1 MHRFLL
7 NKLKVLEHERRD
19 FYRLCLLFGFV
30 FFFMALF
37 RNYVDATFI
46 KRYGVEQIPLMLVIN
61 SVATFAVFGF
71 LARGSIKLSDTRIL
85 SIIFLCYGVSTVLL
99 FGGVRAGIDLCYPVL
114 FQLLYLQDSLLLVYL
129 WNIACDRFD
138 SRQGKRL
145 FPLVTAAQVLGV
157 VCGNFSTNGLAAILG
172 RDQILLVYAGSCLV
186 IGAAM
191 LGYKPRSTPRA
202 HGPFDAGPSRRLSEV
217 PALMKK
223 YPVVRYLVM
232 LGLLPNIL
240 LPIFLYQFSVIVNQG
255 FASEQALL
263 SFLSI
268 FRGIMTLA
276 VFLLLLAMGRVYA
289 RIGVVNASLVLPIN
303 FGVLFSALTVSFSL
317 YTAVIGQFVTRLVQQ
332 AVAGPVNKVLFNL
345 VPRDVAGWT
354 RVFVRGTV
362 VKVGMLLGAVMMMAL
377 KPVLSP
383 QQLSPVAALIA
394 FYWIWETF
402 AFKRHF
408 RQALKQ
414 VIAHDAVDFDR
425 IDSLHMQNQGGL
437 VASMPLADD
446 DDDTAAAN
454 YPPDPSA
461 LALDDGL
468 TMLQDPDPF
477 IRAQAAAFFARSPH
491 MRAAHRLV
499 ALLQDQDMVRKLAV
513 DALVKYGRDLQPF
526 LEASLAD
533 PNPRQRQGILEVVR
547 LAGMKS
553 FNTGPMIMEEL
564 GLIYNRVLSIDELR
578 RQGDSRG
585 MILLRTHLE
594 ESNREGLSLIFHALW
609 VKHKDMR
616 LMNSALASLDAS
628 AAVEMVEATLER
640 PLARLLIPL
649 LEEMPP
655 AELIARGGQALPL
668 YVPGGL
674 EGALMHLARS
684 RDRITRMLAAF
695 VMGEFRPA
703 AVFTP
708 AAEILSEDEDPQ
720 VRRAAEYACQRCLGL
735 EAEMPLTI
743 ELIEQLKGF
752 DLFMGLG
759 IRELEALAV
768 IAKRVSYQPGEV
780 VTRAGRA
787 DESLILLLS
796 GVLQPRRPGAA
807 KEAEQ
812 ALALG
817 PGDWLG
823 DLSLFTQAE
832 SEFSY
837 QAQEAVEA
845 LVIPFGR
852 LSEIMNIYPGI
863 GITFCR
869 NFAAR
874 LQGSES
880 NVAVYDPVDQGA
892 DR

>member
-7 NKLKVLEHERRD
+7 NKLKVLEHEKRA

-37 RNYVDATFI
+37 RNYVDTTFL
-46 KRYGVEQIPLMLVIN
+46 KRYGVEHIPLMLVIN
-61 SVATFAVFGF
+61 SLATFAVFG
-71 LARGSIKLSDTRIL
+71 LLGRISTRLSDTRL
-85 SIIFLCYGVSTVLL
+85 LAGVFLCYGIGTGLL
-99 FGGVRAGIDLCYPVL
+99 FWGVRAGQDLCYPIL

-129 WNIACDRFD
+129 WNIACDLFD

-157 VCGNFSTNGLAAILG
+157 VCGNFGTNSLAALLG
-172 RDQILLVYAGSCLV
+172 RDQILLVYSGSCLV
-186 IGAAM
+186 IGAVM
-191 LGYKPRSTPRA
+191 LGYKSGSARRA
-202 HGPFDAGPSRRLSEV
+202 HGPPPAGPSRRLAEI
-217 PALMKK
+217 PALMRK

-255 FASEQALL
+255 FASEQTLL

-268 FRGIMTLA
+268 FRGAMTLA
-276 VFLLLLAMGRVYA
+276 VFLLLLAMGRIYA

-303 FGVLFSALTVSFSL
+303 FGALFTALTASFSL
-317 YTAVIGQFVTRLVQQ
+317 HTAVIGQFVTRLVQQ

-345 VPRDVAGWT
+345 VPRQVAGWT

-362 VKVGMLLGAVMMMAL
+362 VKAGMLLGAVMMMAL

-383 QQLSPVAALIA
+383 QQLSPLAAAIA

-408 RQALKQ
+408 RQSLKQ

-425 IDSLHMQNQGGL
+425 IDSLHLQNQGGL

-446 DDDTAAAN
+446 DADTDAADG
-454 YPPDPSA
+454 PPDPSTLTVEGG
-461 LALDDGL
+461 LA
-468 TMLQDPDPF
+468 MLQDPDSL
-477 IRAQAAAFFARSPH
+477 IRAQAAAFFARGRH
-491 MRAAHRLV
+491 MQAAHRLV
-499 ALLQDQDMVRKLAV
+499 ALLKDQDMVRKLAV
-513 DALVKYGRDLQPF
+513 DALVNYGQALQPF

-533 PNPRQRQGILEVVR
+533 PHPRQRQGILEVVR
-547 LAGMKS
+547 LAGMKD
-553 FNTGPMIMEEL
+553 FDTGPMIQEEL
-564 GLIYNRVLSIDELR
+564 GRIYNRVLFIAELG

-585 MILLRTHLE
+585 MILLGTHLE

-609 VKHKDMR
+609 IKHKDMR
-616 LMNSALASLDAS
+616 LMNSALSSLDAS
-628 AAVEMVEATLER
+628 AAVEMVEETLER
-640 PLARLLIPL
+640 PLARLLVPL
-649 LEEMPP
+649 LEGMPP
-655 AELIARGGQALPL
+655 EELIARGGQALPL
-668 YVPGGL
+668 YVPRGL

-684 RDRITRMLAAF
+684 RDRLTRMLAGF
-695 VMGEFRPA
+695 VMGEFRPGP
-703 AVFTP
+703 VFLP
-708 AAEILSEDEDPQ
+708 AAEILLDDEDPE
-720 VRRAAEYACQRCLGL
+720 VRRSAEYARDRCLGL

-743 ELIEQLKGF
+743 EIIEQLKGF
-752 DLFMGLG
+752 NLFMGLG
-759 IRELEALAV
+759 LREFEALAV
-768 IAKRVSYQPGEV
+768 IAKRVQYQRGET
-780 VTRAGRA
+780 VTRAGQA
-787 DESLILLLS
+787 DEALILVLS
-796 GVLQPRRPGAA
+796 GVLQPSGPEAA
-807 KEAEQ
+807 REPAP
-812 ALALG
+812 ALG

-832 SEFSY
+832 AAFSY
-837 QAQEAVEA
+837 QAGEAVEA

-880 NVAVYDPVDQGA
+880 NLAVYDPVDKGA